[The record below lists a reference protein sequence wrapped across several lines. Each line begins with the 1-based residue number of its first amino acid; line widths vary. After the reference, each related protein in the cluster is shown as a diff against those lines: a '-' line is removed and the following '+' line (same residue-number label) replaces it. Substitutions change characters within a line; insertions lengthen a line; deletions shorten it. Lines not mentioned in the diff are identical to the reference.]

1 VASEPLK
8 PAYLL
13 MGSDRPKISR
23 ALARLKTRFVDE
35 TVEHL
40 FAETAEGAD
49 AVAACNALGLFGGG
63 GRLVIV
69 DGVERWKAS
78 DAQAV
83 AAYLADPTQETVLA
97 LVAETLKS
105 DAPLVKAVAG
115 IGDVLAWD
123 VPKRRI
129 LGWVAEQFARL
140 GIQADRDACETLV
153 ALVGDDLAELEN
165 EVEKLATWA
174 GSDPVSSRDVEL
186 LAVHG
191 REAPSWGLSDA
202 WGARDVAEVLATYES
217 EVHRAE
223 PFLVGARLASHVGL
237 VRAAQRL
244 ADDGTPTREVAKTLG
259 VHEFRVRKALGH
271 AEHYSPDELDD
282 AMVRLA
288 DLDAALKG
296 ASRRPP
302 ELELE
307 LALVDVT
314 KRKPRSG

>member
-1 VASEPLK
+1 
-8 PAYLL
+8 
-13 MGSDRPKISR
+13 MGSDRPKIAR
-23 ALARLKTRFVDE
+23 ALARLRTRFTHE
-35 TVEHL
+35 SVEHL
-40 FAETAEGAD
+40 FAESADGAE

-69 DGVERWKAS
+69 EDAERWKAA

-83 AAYLADPTQETVLA
+83 GAYLSDPTPETVLA
-97 LVAETLKS
+97 LVAEALKS
-105 DAPLVKAVAG
+105 DAPLVKAVAAAG
-115 IGDVLAWD
+115 EVLAWD
-123 VPKRRI
+123 VPKRRVPA
-129 LGWVAEQFARL
+129 WVAEQFARL
-140 GIQADRDACETLV
+140 EVETDRDACETLV

-165 EVEKLATWA
+165 EVEKIAVWA
-174 GSDPVSSRDVEL
+174 GRERVTARDVEV
-186 LAVHG
+186 LAVHA

-202 WGARDVAEVLATYES
+202 WGARDVAEVLAAYES
-217 EVHRAE
+217 EMHRAE

-244 ADDGTPTREVAKTLG
+244 AADGAPTREVAKALG

-282 AMVRLA
+282 AVVRLA

-296 ASRRPP
+296 ASRRPA

-307 LALVDVT
+307 LALVEVT
-314 KRKPRSG
+314 QPPPRRG